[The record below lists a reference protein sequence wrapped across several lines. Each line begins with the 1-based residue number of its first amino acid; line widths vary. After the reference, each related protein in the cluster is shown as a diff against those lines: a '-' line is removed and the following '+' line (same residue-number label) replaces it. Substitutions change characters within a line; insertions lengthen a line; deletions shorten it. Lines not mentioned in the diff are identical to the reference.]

1 MMTDN
6 SRWFWLAL
14 ISVSFVLL
22 YLIAPILTPFVLGA
36 LLAYLGDP
44 LVDRLEKFKI
54 TRTLAVVIVFFI
66 LFLFLIAVFVLV
78 IPVLETQLKT
88 FIQRLP
94 DFLDWAIKQ
103 IQPYLKQDLDVDI
116 SVLEIDRLKSMI
128 GSHWEQAGGIIRTL
142 IKGVSQSGM
151 LVFAWLANIALT
163 PVITFYMLR
172 DWDTFM
178 AYIRD
183 LLPRSAEPTIATVAK
198 ESDEVL
204 GAFLRGQLLVM
215 LGLGTIYSFGLWL
228 VGVEFA
234 LLIGLLAG
242 FLSFVPYLGF
252 VIGVLVA
259 GLAVMFQTQ
268 DIVDLVLVLLVFGIA
283 QVIEGT
289 ILTPLLVGERIGLHP
304 VTVIFAVLAGG
315 QLFGFFGVLLALPV
329 AAIIAV
335 IMRHLHQSYKE
346 SKIYRI

>member
-1 MMTDN
+1 MTYN

-14 ISVSFVLL
+14 FSVTFILL
-22 YLIAPILTPFVLGA
+22 YLLAPILTPFVLGG
-36 LLAYLGDP
+36 LLAYLADP
-44 LVDRLEKFKI
+44 LVDRLETFKI
-54 TRTLAVVIVFFI
+54 SRTLSVAVVFFI
-66 LFLFLIAVFVLV
+66 LFLMVLIIFLLV
-78 IPVLETQLKT
+78 IPVLETQLKA

-94 DFLDWAIKQ
+94 AILDWLMQK
-103 IQPYLKQDLDVDI
+103 IQPYLKQDLDVDV
-116 SVLEIDRLKSMI
+116 SVLELDRLKTMI
-128 GSHWEQAGGIIRTL
+128 GEHWNQAGGIIRTL
-142 IKGVSQSGM
+142 LSTVSHSGM
-151 LVFAWLANIALT
+151 LVVGWLANIALT

-172 DWDTFM
+172 DWDHFI
-178 AYIRD
+178 AYIND
-183 LLPRSAEPTIATVAK
+183 LLPRSVEPLVTTVAK

-215 LGLGTIYSFGLWL
+215 LCLGIIYSFGLWL

-252 VIGVLVA
+252 VIGVAVA
-259 GLAVMFQTQ
+259 GLAIMFQTQ
-268 DIVDLVLVLLVFGIA
+268 SFLDLGLVFLVFGIA
-283 QVIEGT
+283 QLIEGML
-289 ILTPLLVGERIGLHP
+289 LTPLLVGERIGLHP

-335 IMRHLHQSYKE
+335 IMRHLHDSYKE
-346 SKIYRI
+346 SKIYKI